1 MITPSY
7 SATATERVLPRMAL
21 DFTTASLDSRVTI
34 TRALNTATAVNASGY
49 VATVNANLPRFD
61 YDPTTLACKGLLIE
75 ESRSN
80 VCIQSADIENVAWS
94 RAGVGVVGDTVTS
107 PAGTTTGNTVTCSAG
122 SSVHRVVSTAGT
134 VTSGASATHSVFVKA
149 GTHSFFQ
156 IHDGSTGT
164 FYANVNLTT
173 GTVTAVNPVSGATI
187 TPYGNGWYKCTLTL
201 TAGATTSIGAI
212 TIIPDGTS
220 LRNPTW
226 AAAGTESIY
235 AWGYQIE
242 VGAFATSYIP
252 TLASQVTRNADVV
265 SMTGTNF
272 SDWFNASEGTLACE
286 FGYIGPPKAN
296 GAVAS
301 INNNT
306 TSNRLLSVE
315 VGTTSGL
322 IATSTSGFSGATIAA
337 MVIGNTYSTS
347 LGVNTTQFAFAY
359 NGNATTQQAGT
370 INATAMTQLEFGG
383 LAGQS
388 TRVQNIYLKNCY
400 YYPQRLT
407 NNEIRATSK

>member
-1 MITPSY
+1 MITPSF
-7 SATATERVLPRMAL
+7 SLTATERVLPAMAL
-21 DFTTASLDSRVTI
+21 DFTTASLDGRVTF
-34 TRALNTATAVNASGY
+34 TRALATATRTNSSGLIEAVA
-49 VATVNANLPRFD
+49 ADTARFD
-61 YDPTTLACKGLLIE
+61 YDPVTLACKGLLIE
-75 ESRSN
+75 ESRINVALQSEDFTTTWANTRSSISSN
-80 VCIQSADIENVAWS
+80 VVIAPDGTLTGDKLIEDATAANNHFTYQNVTTTAVAHTFTVYAKAAERGYVTLYDS
-94 RAGVGVVGDTVTS
+94 TIASGRCFDLITGVVGV
-107 PAGTTTGNTVTCSAG
+107 A
-122 SSVHRVVSTAGT
+122 
-134 VTSGASATHSVFVKA
+134 
-149 GTHSFFQ
+149 
-156 IHDGSTGT
+156 
-164 FYANVNLTT
+164 
-173 GTVTAVNPVSGATI
+173 SGATPTASTI
-187 TPYGNGWYKCTLTL
+187 TDVGNGWYRCSITV
-201 TAGATTSIGAI
+201 TATAASNVWRIYVMASNSASTAYSG
-212 TIIPDGTS
+212 DGTS
-220 LRNPTW
+220 
-226 AAAGTESIY
+226 GIY
-235 AWGYQIE
+235 IWGAQLE
-242 VGAFATSYIP
+242 AGAFATSYIP
-252 TLASQVTRNADVV
+252 TTTTALTRNADVAT
-265 SMTGTNF
+265 MTGTNF

-322 IATSTSGFSGATIAA
+322 IATSTSGFSGATIAT

>member
-75 ESRSN
+75 EARSN
-80 VCIQSADIENVAWS
+80 VCIQSADIDNVAWS

-164 FYANVNLTT
+164 FYANFNLTT

-252 TLASQVTRNADVV
+252 TTTTSLTRNHDIV
-265 SMTGTNF
+265 SMTGANF
-272 SDWFNASEGTLACE
+272 SDWYNASGGSFVFEGSAVRPLGFAYLVLASDNTNTNR
-286 FGYIGPPKAN
+286 FGAYKSGAAVSGFVVSSGVAQMEITGSPIVANVPFKA
-296 GAVAS
+296 AVAAQANSGNFSFNGS
-301 INNNT
+301 IGTNDTAIVMPTVNQLTIGSFQN
-306 TSNRLLSVE
+306 LSP
-315 VGTTSGL
+315 L
-322 IATSTSGFSGATIAA
+322 
-337 MVIGNTYSTS
+337 
-347 LGVNTTQFAFAY
+347 
-359 NGNATTQQAGT
+359 NGHARAV
-370 INATAMTQLEFGG
+370 
-383 LAGQS
+383 
-388 TRVQNIYLKNCY
+388 RYYL
-400 YYPQRLT
+400 PRLT
-407 NNEIRATSK
+407 NAELQAFST

>member
-164 FYANVNLTT
+164 FYANFNLTT

>member
-21 DFTTASLDSRVTI
+21 DFTTASLDGRVTI

-80 VCIQSADIENVAWS
+80 VCIQSADIDNVAWS

-122 SSVHRVVSTAGT
+122 SSVHRVISTAGT
-134 VTSGASATHSVFVKA
+134 VTSGTSATHSVFVKA

-164 FYANVNLTT
+164 FYANFNLTT
-173 GTVTAVNPVSGATI
+173 GTVTAVNPVNGATI

-226 AAAGTESIY
+226 TAAGTESIY

-252 TLASQVTRNADVV
+252 TTTTSLTRNADVV

-272 SDWFNASEGTLACE
+272 SSWYNASEGTFVARAASLTTSAATRSLFDVRSATTIRMSLAN
-286 FGYIGPPKAN
+286 FGTAASFAVVDTTTQASLEGTTAVAENTFFQIAGGYKAN
-296 GAVAS
+296 DFGCAANGGAAVTDTSGTVPAAS
-301 INNNT
+301 I
-306 TSNRLLSVE
+306 
-315 VGTTSGL
+315 
-322 IATSTSGFSGATIAA
+322 AW
-337 MVIGNTYSTS
+337 IG
-347 LGVNTTQFAFAY
+347 GVNGTSVR
-359 NGNATTQQAGT
+359 NGWV
-370 INATAMTQLEFGG
+370 
-383 LAGQS
+383 S
-388 TRVQNIYLKNCY
+388 NIW
-400 YYPQRLT
+400 YYPQKLT
-407 NNEIRATSK
+407 SAEISAFSKQG